1 MKSRRAKACD
11 IPKKVKEIVWERDGQ
26 RCIICGSHY
35 AMPNSHFIRRS
46 QGGLGIEENI
56 VTMCQRCHSMYDQYI
71 DRKAMEAFVENYLR
85 SKYPGWDREKLIYRK
100 YDFEPIG
107 GR

>member
-1 MKSRRAKACD
+1 MKSKRAKACD
-11 IPKKVKEIVWERDGQ
+11 ISQKVKQRVWERDGE

-56 VTMCQRCHSMYDQYI
+56 VTMCQQCHREYDQGSNRRAI
-71 DRKAMEAFVENYLR
+71 EAQTEKYLK
-85 SKYPGWDREKLIYRK
+85 SIYPDWDREKLIYK
-100 YDFEPIG
+100 KWG
-107 GR
+107 

>member
-1 MKSRRAKACD
+1 MKTKRAKACD
-11 IPKKVKEIVWERDGQ
+11 ISQKVKEAVWERDGG
-26 RCIICGSHY
+26 RCIICHSNR

-71 DRKAMEAFVENYLR
+71 DRENMEAYIENYLR
-85 SKYPGWDREKLIYRK
+85 SHYPDWDREKLVYK
-100 YDFEPIG
+100 KWSF
-107 GR
+107 